1 MYKQSLPLLLAGAS
15 SALAA
20 LQVDFDSASSIR
32 AAAKDVAFDVM
43 SYYKGNR
50 TGEILGLLD
59 SPPPN
64 GDYFWWTNAIVWS
77 TLIDY
82 WRYTGDTTYN
92 DVTAEALLA
101 QSGPDLDHA
110 FLPPNYTVSI
120 GNDDHGFW
128 ALAAMQAAELDL
140 PSPSEDEPSWINL
153 AKAVFEMQAARY
165 SIEEDGECEGGLR
178 WMLAPVSSGYDVKN
192 TVSTA
197 VFLNL
202 GTRLYRFTDNETYA
216 DWAEKSWDWLTSVG
230 LIDDE
235 FNVYDSVN
243 VNDDCETVSS
253 LQWSYA
259 LGVLLEAAA
268 YMSNHTGESNNHRH
282 KQKVWSERVTS
293 LASRAMAHFFPD
305 GTLVE
310 RACENTTSDC
320 NGDIHWQKGITL
332 RSLAT
337 AATLVPELRTNG
349 DDGDRSVA
357 AALRTTVESAV
368 ATCDGGLRGRECGYR
383 WAGEV
388 VEGEEVKTTGPPSEV
403 NALAAL
409 VVALGAQNG
418 WSELAGSENGESGN
432 GDSNG
437 DSNGGSNGGEA
448 VDDGEDEGNAG
459 VSTRAGM
466 GLMLVGLVAALL

>member
-1 MYKQSLPLLLAGAS
+1 MYTQSLLLLLAGAS

-20 LQVDFDSASSIR
+20 LQVNFDSASSIR

-43 SYYKGNR
+43 SYYKGNQ

-59 SPPPN
+59 SPPPE
-64 GDYFWWTNAIVWS
+64 GDYYWWSNAIVWS

-92 DVTAEALLA
+92 KVTAEALLA

-110 FLPPNYTVSI
+110 FLPPNYTLDM
-120 GNDDHGFW
+120 GNDDQGFW
-128 ALAAMQAAELDL
+128 ALAAMQAAELDF
-140 PSPSEDEPSWINL
+140 PSPSEDEPSWLNL
-153 AKAVFEMQAARY
+153 AKAVFEIQAARY
-165 SIEEDGECEGGLR
+165 SIEEEEGECEGGLR
-178 WMLAPVSSGYDVKN
+178 WMLAPISSGYDVKN

-197 VFLNL
+197 IFLNL
-202 GTRLYRFTDNETYA
+202 GARLYRFTDNETYA
-216 DWAEKSWDWLTSVG
+216 DWAAKSWDWLTSVG

-235 FNVYDSVN
+235 FNVYDGVR
-243 VNDDCETVSS
+243 VNDDCETVSRV
-253 LQWSYA
+253 QFSYA
-259 LGVLLEAAA
+259 SGVILEAAA
-268 YMSNHTGESNNHRH
+268 YMSNHSNNHKH

-310 RACENTTSDC
+310 RACETTKLGCPD
-320 NGDIHWQKGITL
+320 DIQWQKGITL
-332 RSLAT
+332 RSLASV
-337 AATLVPELRTNG
+337 ATLVPELRING

-357 AALRTTVESAV
+357 AALRTTAKSAV

-383 WAGEV
+383 WSGEAID
-388 VEGEEVKTTGPPSEV
+388 GQEVKTTGPPSEL
-403 NALAAL
+403 NALAAV

-418 WSELAGSENGESGN
+418 WSGLAGSGNDEGGN

-437 DSNGGSNGGEA
+437 NSNSSSNGGEA
-448 VDDGEDEGNAG
+448 VDEGEDEGNAG
-459 VSTRAGM
+459 VSTTAGM